1 MTRKTTLLAAAL
13 AVGLSATIAGPAAH
27 SEPSIATP
35 GFSGPP
41 GDTTGLGELI
51 YLGAQTVAERAGG
64 LRKDQPIL
72 VSTIVMLDD
81 LQSSSTFGRL
91 ASQLIT
97 NRLAQR
103 GYSVKDIN
111 YTGAVLVREGTGE
124 VVLTRDV
131 ARISRSLNAQ
141 AVVAGT
147 YAVAGRQIFLNIRML
162 NAATGEIM
170 SSADVVV
177 PLNHNTEAL
186 IASVNGRQGALQS
199 GLQ

>member
-1 MTRKTTLLAAAL
+1 MTRKIALLAAAL
-13 AVGLSATIAGPAAH
+13 TVGLSATAAAPVAH
-27 SEPSIATP
+27 SDPSIATP
-35 GFSGPP
+35 DFTGPP
-41 GDTTGLGELI
+41 GDTTGLGELV
-51 YLGAQTVAERAGG
+51 YLAAQTVAERAGG

-97 NRLAQR
+97 NRLGQR

-124 VVLTRDV
+124 IVLTRDV

-162 NAATGEIM
+162 NAETGEIM

-186 IASVNGRQGALQS
+186 IASVNGRQAVLQS